1 MAKLTPGIGWSEA
14 RGSVGSVTYCRSS
27 AGMTFRRRSSGPS
40 RRTPAAVRQ
49 SARLS
54 LAAAQW
60 REFTP
65 DVRRQWNEAAEF
77 STVPGYPPGLSGF
90 NLFCAC
96 AVHRL
101 EVTSSLTITPEVR
114 SPGTF
119 LTLETPVQVGTSSTF
134 NMNWSRT
141 TPISARVEVRATSPH
156 PPYLSETRNPTYR
169 FIGNVSASP
178 FVGPLG
184 GWGVVWWSGLAGYS
198 GQAITWEFRII
209 SDRSARSEVHRRTT
223 ILT

>member
-1 MAKLTPGIGWSEA
+1 
-14 RGSVGSVTYCRSS
+14 
-27 AGMTFRRRSSGPS
+27 MTFRRRSSGPS

-54 LAAAQW
+54 RAAAQW

-101 EVTSSLTITPEVR
+101 EVTASLAITPEVR
-114 SPGTF
+114 SPGQF
-119 LTLETPVQVGTSSTF
+119 LTLATPVQIGTTGAF
-134 NMNWSRT
+134 QLQWTRT
-141 TPISARVEVRATSPH
+141 APISGRVEVRATSPA

-169 FIGNVSASP
+169 FITNQSAATVNLTIGSY
-178 FVGPLG
+178 
-184 GWGVVWWSGLAGYS
+184 GVVWWNALAPYS
-198 GQAITWEFRII
+198 GQAVTWEFRII